1 MAERL
6 NYTVPPVQDEQNAQD
21 ALSELL
27 ENLHQHGF
35 IRLANDI
42 VKANS
47 EIGKILVAGLNRPGS
62 RNAVQNLSLMV
73 MAVGSIPPERFNH
86 ILLALR
92 AAVMATKPASELN
105 EGQKAPGLRGIIKLL
120 NDDELWQS
128 LRPLMAV
135 LETFVTEIR
144 REEEPPVTRYSGKP
158 TRE

>member
-1 MAERL
+1 MAQRL
-6 NYTVPPVQDEQNAQD
+6 NYTVPPVKDEPTALD

-35 IRLANDI
+35 IRLANDM

-62 RNAVQNLSLMV
+62 RNAVQNLSLMM

-92 AAVMATKPASELN
+92 AAVMATETASEVSEN
-105 EGQKAPGLRGIIKLL
+105 QKAPGLRGIVKLL